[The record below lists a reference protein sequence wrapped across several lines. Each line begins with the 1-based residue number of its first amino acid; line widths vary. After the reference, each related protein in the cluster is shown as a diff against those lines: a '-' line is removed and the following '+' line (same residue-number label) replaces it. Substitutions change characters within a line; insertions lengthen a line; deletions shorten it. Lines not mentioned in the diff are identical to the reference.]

1 MAIVMGFYSY
11 LEEQGSIKPTVKPV
25 AKSPISATPKK
36 PITPKKQEGSKE
48 WWDRL
53 SAEKQQEWLRNNPE
67 GSAKQ
72 NVDTGSWIL
81 KSKDQ
86 PGVVQ
91 KGKPKQGEIEVKPT
105 TPEDLLPLDKQEELT
120 KKAYDHVYNGKE
132 IDLPDENGISKDR
145 QGELTKQAYD
155 HIHTGKKIKS
165 RSDISD
171 YPKDAKDITDEMKD
185 RQADYSDISKQ
196 MNENIKSIREGN
208 AEIETLSGKIDRTN
222 VSTIRENAERELN
235 TYSNYL
241 AADTALRVRD
251 FIDIYKRNLKK
262 GIDDGTLKDV
272 DAEMLN
278 KLSIDC
284 IHKIMHQEVESN
296 RQQFTDHG
304 IRHIVGDIK
313 RAESIAKIMN
323 PNITGRESLLLNFV
337 AINHDIGYTTPLIR
351 EGGLRGVMVSGDH
364 PKFSKKIT
372 GQQEDLWNQGKI
384 FSKEEY
390 DKALD
395 IIGSHDN
402 TKLDKKDVLGTSM
415 RLADNLSLF
424 NNEKLPSAFKYVKGG
439 DRILIDMGIA
449 AKKEDTKSFEKL
461 KKDLHNKIDSSTL
474 NENLKRDLKSATN
487 EITHLTPKFTLGVLA
502 GNISNIKNVDGKIEI
517 NIKYDKYDK
526 VLQKIFDM
534 GQKQTKKLLEDYGIK
549 DYNKTSY
556 DLGDFIRLN
565 IKGIESKTSN
575 EGIDFYSF
583 LKEQCG

>member
-1 MAIVMGFYSY
+1 MAIVMGFYFY
-11 LEEQGSIKPTVKPV
+11 LEEQGVIKPTVKPV
-25 AKSPISATPKK
+25 AKSPISSKPTTPKK
-36 PITPKKQEGSKE
+36 SVTPKKQEGSKE
-48 WWDRL
+48 WWDSL
-53 SAEKQQEWLRNNPE
+53 SAENQQQWLRDNPY

-86 PGVVQ
+86 EPVKQ
-91 KGKPKQGEIEVKPT
+91 KGKSKEDGLEIKPT
-105 TPEDLLPLDKQEELT
+105 TPEDILPLDKQEELT
-120 KKAYDHVYNGKE
+120 KKAYDHVYNGTP
-132 IDLPDENGISKDR
+132 IDLPDENGISKGR
-145 QGELTKQAYD
+145 QDTLIKQAYD
-155 HIHTGKKIKS
+155 NVNNGKKLKS

-171 YPKDAKDITDEMKD
+171 YPKDVKDITDEMKD
-185 RQADYSDISKQ
+185 RQADYSDISRQ
-196 MNENIKSIREGN
+196 MNENIKSIREGT
-208 AEIETLSGKIDRTN
+208 ADIETLSGKIDRN
-222 VSTIRENAERELN
+222 GVSTIRENAERELN

-251 FIDIYKRNLKK
+251 FIDIYKRNIKK
-262 GIDDGTLKDV
+262 GIDDGSLKDV

-284 IHKIMHQEVESN
+284 IHKIIHQEVESN

-313 RAESIAKIMN
+313 RAESIAKIMS
-323 PNITGRESLLLNFV
+323 PNITGREMLLLNFV

-351 EGGLRGVMVSGDH
+351 EGGERGVKISSDH

-372 GQQEDLWNQGKI
+372 GQQEDLWNKGKI

-424 NNEKLPSAFKYVKGG
+424 NSEKLPSAFKYVRDG
-439 DRILIDMGIA
+439 DKILIDMGIA
-449 AKKEDTKSFEKL
+449 SKNNDNKLFDKL
-461 KKDLHNKIDSSTL
+461 KKDLHNKIDSSKL
-474 NENLKRDLKSATN
+474 NENLKRDLKAATN
-487 EITHLTPKFTLGVLA
+487 EITYLTPKFTLGVLA
-502 GNISNIKNVDGKIEI
+502 GNISDIKKVDNKIEI
-517 NIKYDKYDK
+517 NVKYDKYDE

-534 GQKQTKKLLEDYGIK
+534 GQNQTKKLLKDYGITE
-549 DYNKTSY
+549 YNKTSY
-556 DLGDFIRLN
+556 DLGNFIKLN
-565 IKGIESKTSN
+565 IIR
-575 EGIDFYSF
+575 
-583 LKEQCG
+583 

>member
-1 MAIVMGFYSY
+1 MAIVMGFFSY
-11 LEEQGSIKPTVKPV
+11 LEEQGAIKPTVKPV
-25 AKSPISATPKK
+25 AKSPISSKPTTPKK
-36 PITPKKQEGSKE
+36 PITPKKQSEGSKE
-48 WWDRL
+48 WWDKL
-53 SAEKQQEWLRNNPE
+53 SAEKQQQWLRDNPD

-86 PGVVQ
+86 EDVKQ
-91 KGKPKQGEIEVKPT
+91 KGKPKEGGLEVKPT
-105 TPEDLLPLDKQEELT
+105 TPEDILPLDKQEELT
-120 KKAYDHVYNGKE
+120 KKAYDHVYNGIP
-132 IDLPDENGISKDR
+132 IDLPDENGVSKDR
-145 QGELTKQAYD
+145 QEELTKQAYD
-155 HIHTGKKIKS
+155 NIHNGKKLKS

-185 RQADYSDISKQ
+185 RQADYSDISRQ
-196 MNENIKSIREGN
+196 MNENIKSIREGT
-208 AEIETLSGKIDRTN
+208 ADIETLSGKIDRN
-222 VSTIRENAERELN
+222 GVSTIRENAERELN

-251 FIDIYKRNLKK
+251 FIDIYKRNIKK
-262 GIDDGTLKDV
+262 GIDDGSLKDV

-278 KLSIDC
+278 KMSIDC

-313 RAESIAKIMN
+313 RAESIAKIMS
-323 PNITGRESLLLNFV
+323 PNITGREMLLLNFI

-351 EGGLRGVMVSGDH
+351 EGGERGVKISSDH

-372 GQQEDLWNQGKI
+372 GQQEDLWNKDKI

-424 NNEKLPSAFKYVKGG
+424 NSEKLPSAFKYVRDG
-439 DRILIDMGIA
+439 DKILIDMGIA
-449 AKKEDTKSFEKL
+449 AKNNDNKEFDKL
-461 KKDLHNKIDSSTL
+461 KKDLHNKIDSSNL

-502 GNISNIKNVDGKIEI
+502 GSISNIKNADGKIEV
-517 NIKYDKYDK
+517 NVKYDKYDAT
-526 VLQKIFDM
+526 LQKIFDM
-534 GQKQTKKLLEDYGIK
+534 GQQQTKKLLKDYGITE
-549 DYNKTSY
+549 YNKTSY
-556 DLGDFIRLN
+556 DLGNFIKIN
-565 IKGIESKTSN
+565 IIR
-575 EGIDFYSF
+575 
-583 LKEQCG
+583 

>member
-1 MAIVMGFYSY
+1 MGFYFY
-11 LEEQGSIKPTVKPV
+11 LEEQGVIKPTVKPV
-25 AKSPISATPKK
+25 AKSPISSKPTTPKK
-36 PITPKKQEGSKE
+36 SVTPKKQEGSKE
-48 WWDRL
+48 WWDSL
-53 SAEKQQEWLRNNPE
+53 SAENQQQWLRDNPY

-86 PGVVQ
+86 EPVKQ
-91 KGKPKQGEIEVKPT
+91 KGKSKEDGLEIKPT
-105 TPEDLLPLDKQEELT
+105 TPEDILPLDKQEELT
-120 KKAYDHVYNGKE
+120 KKAYDHVYNGTP
-132 IDLPDENGISKDR
+132 IDLPDENGISKGR
-145 QGELTKQAYD
+145 QDTLIKQAYD
-155 HIHTGKKIKS
+155 NVNNGKKLKS

-171 YPKDAKDITDEMKD
+171 YPKDVKDITDEMKD

-196 MNENIKSIREGN
+196 MNENIKSIREGT
-208 AEIETLSGKIDRTN
+208 ADIETLSGKIDRN
-222 VSTIRENAERELN
+222 GVSTIRENAERELN

-251 FIDIYKRNLKK
+251 FIDIYKRNIKK
-262 GIDDGTLKDV
+262 GIDDGSLKDV

-284 IHKIMHQEVESN
+284 IHKIIHQEVESN

-313 RAESIAKIMN
+313 RAESIAKIMS
-323 PNITGRESLLLNFV
+323 PNITGREMLLLNFV

-351 EGGLRGVMVSGDH
+351 EGGERGVKISSDH

-372 GQQEDLWNQGKI
+372 GQQEDLWNKGKI

-424 NNEKLPSAFKYVKGG
+424 NSEKLPSAFKYVRDG
-439 DRILIDMGIA
+439 DKILIDMGIA
-449 AKKEDTKSFEKL
+449 SKNNDNKLFDKL
-461 KKDLHNKIDSSTL
+461 KKDLHNKIDSSKL
-474 NENLKRDLKSATN
+474 NENLKRDLKAATN
-487 EITHLTPKFTLGVLA
+487 EITYLTPKFTLGVLA
-502 GNISNIKNVDGKIEI
+502 GNISDIKKVDNKIEI
-517 NIKYDKYDK
+517 NVKYDKYDE

-534 GQKQTKKLLEDYGIK
+534 GQNQTKKLLKDYGITE
-549 DYNKTSY
+549 YNKTSY
-556 DLGDFIRLN
+556 DLGNFIKLN
-565 IKGIESKTSN
+565 IIR
-575 EGIDFYSF
+575 
-583 LKEQCG
+583 

>member
-25 AKSPISATPKK
+25 AKSPISTTPKK
-36 PITPKKQEGSKE
+36 PTTPKKQEGSKE
-48 WWDRL
+48 WWDSL
-53 SAEKQQEWLRNNPE
+53 SAENQQQWLRDNPY

-86 PGVVQ
+86 EPVKQ
-91 KGKPKQGEIEVKPT
+91 KGKSKEDGLEIKPT
-105 TPEDLLPLDKQEELT
+105 TPEDILPLDKQEELT
-120 KKAYDHVYNGKE
+120 KKAYDHVYNGTP
-132 IDLPDENGISKDR
+132 IDLPDENGISKGR
-145 QGELTKQAYD
+145 QDTLIKQAYD
-155 HIHTGKKIKS
+155 NVNNGKKLKS

-171 YPKDAKDITDEMKD
+171 YPKDVKDITDEMKD
-185 RQADYSDISKQ
+185 RQADYSDISRQ
-196 MNENIKSIREGN
+196 MNENIKSIREGT
-208 AEIETLSGKIDRTN
+208 ADIETLSGKIDRN
-222 VSTIRENAERELN
+222 GVSTIRENAERELN

-251 FIDIYKRNLKK
+251 FIDIYKRNIKK
-262 GIDDGTLKDV
+262 GIDDGSLKDV

-284 IHKIMHQEVESN
+284 IHKIIHQEVESN

-313 RAESIAKIMN
+313 RAESIAKIMS
-323 PNITGRESLLLNFV
+323 PNITGREMLLLNFV

-351 EGGLRGVMVSGDH
+351 EGGERGVKISSDH

-372 GQQEDLWNQGKI
+372 GQQEDLWNKGKI

-424 NNEKLPSAFKYVKGG
+424 NSEKLPSAFKYVRDG
-439 DRILIDMGIA
+439 DKILIDMGIA
-449 AKKEDTKSFEKL
+449 SKNNDNKLFDKL
-461 KKDLHNKIDSSTL
+461 KKDLHNKIDSSKL
-474 NENLKRDLKSATN
+474 NENLKRDLKAATN
-487 EITHLTPKFTLGVLA
+487 EITYLTPKFTLGVLA
-502 GNISNIKNVDGKIEI
+502 GNISDIKKVDNKIEI
-517 NIKYDKYDK
+517 NVKYDKYDE

-534 GQKQTKKLLEDYGIK
+534 GQNQTKKLLKDYGITE
-549 DYNKTSY
+549 YNKTSY
-556 DLGDFIRLN
+556 DLGNFIKLN
-565 IKGIESKTSN
+565 IIR
-575 EGIDFYSF
+575 
-583 LKEQCG
+583 